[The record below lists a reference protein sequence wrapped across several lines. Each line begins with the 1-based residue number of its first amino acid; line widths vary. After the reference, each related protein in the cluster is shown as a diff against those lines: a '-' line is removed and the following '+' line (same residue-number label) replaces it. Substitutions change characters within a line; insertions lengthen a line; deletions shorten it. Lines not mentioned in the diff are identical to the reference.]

1 MNHQN
6 NNQKAQ
12 KQSSAAQHGQG
23 HEQMGRVADKNQ
35 SAHGHAQTQSCSQQQ
50 HADHQQMN
58 SGAHQQMS
66 QQGAH
71 KQSSQ
76 HQNQEGSCATN
87 NCKDSKSG
95 GEADCK

>member
-23 HEQMGRVADKNQ
+23 HEQMGCVADKNQ
-35 SAHGHAQTQSCSQQQ
+35 SAQDHAQTQSGSQQQ

-58 SGAHQQMS
+58 SVLPAPEP
-66 QQGAH
+66 
-71 KQSSQ
+71 
-76 HQNQEGSCATN
+76 EGSCATD
-87 NCKDSKSG
+87 NCKDSKSSG
-95 GEADCK
+95 KTDCK